1 MILLIVPAVCAS
13 LLTAFWFH
21 RSSRRTNGKPSA
33 PVASVVL
40 LRRMLTDERVGRG
53 TKTIL
58 ALPVCYLLSP
68 IQVIPNFIP
77 VLGQLDDVLVVVVCL
92 QIAARRIPLDLLREL
107 WPGEPAALDRLLRLP
122 PSSTPRAT
130 PAAQDMPPTSTPT
143 TMRHSTSVST
153 PPAAAMSP
161 PPGTGMRPEE

>member
-21 RSSRRTNGKPSA
+21 RSSRRTNGKLSA

-77 VLGQLDDVLVVVVCL
+77 VLGQLDDVLV
-92 QIAARRIPLDLLREL
+92 
-107 WPGEPAALDRLLRLP
+107 AALGRRPRHFRLSRLRWGGAAGLSALAGMP
-122 PSSTPRAT
+122 YKPGCGCFTLLVHLDCPRLAACCSPRWQRVTSFASS
-130 PAAQDMPPTSTPT
+130 AASH
-143 TMRHSTSVST
+143 R
-153 PPAAAMSP
+153 
-161 PPGTGMRPEE
+161 GE